1 MKWMR
6 WVFCQIEYQHHFH
19 FPGYKEN
26 IISSNTIATDTTSR
40 DTKPTP
46 THHSNI
52 TLGSFYQLHL
62 SAPRPHNLSIVTFTA
77 VPNNVKLI
85 HNNFFCFFIF
95 WMLRWCRH
103 VACSCLWTTSLS
115 TSQGRHCPFRQTFCL
130 FGGKTNWSSSPS
142 PATSV
147 GTGTKLTT
155 RMKNQKRGWDTD
167 TPLLNSIGQWNLD
180 RNYLE
185 FSENCNLVFAQWNHF
200 SF

>member
-6 WVFCQIEYQHHFH
+6 WVFCQIECRHHFH

-26 IISSNTIATDTTSR
+26 IISSNTMLASLPILLHEIQSQRQLTTQILLLEASIS
-40 DTKPTP
+40 
-46 THHSNI
+46 HI
-52 TLGSFYQLHL
+52 YQH
-62 SAPRPHNLSIVTFTA
+62 PGH
-77 VPNNVKLI
+77 NVKLI

-103 VACSCLWTTSLS
+103 VACSCLWTTSSS

-130 FGGKTNWSSSPS
+130 FGRKTNWSSS